1 VPMYRGGKVKIL
13 GIGSAERSPAVPE
26 VPTMAEALPGFRS
39 VTWFAIVAPP
49 GTPAPLA
56 DRINRD
62 VVLGLRRPAVAERLE
77 RLALE
82 PMTGTPADAAKFLPR
97 KAGGDRRRQYQGGLG
112 SGHVH
117 VIGPRKSSLRG
128 HFAVHQTDL

>member
-1 VPMYRGGKVKIL
+1 MFFDTLAGAVPMYRGGKVKIL

-26 VPTMAEALPGFRS
+26 VATMAEALPGFRS

-49 GTPAPLA
+49 GTPTPLA

-62 VVLGLRRPAVAERLE
+62 VVLGLRRPAVAERLD

-82 PMTGTPADAAKFLPR
+82 PMTGTPADAAKFFAEESRLWG
-97 KAGGDRRRQYQGGLG
+97 K
-112 SGHVH
+112 
-117 VIGPRKSSLRG
+117 VIADANIR
-128 HFAVHQTDL
+128 AD